1 MKGRAGL
8 VALCSAQKANSP
20 PVHVANFLQL
30 LLLPMAT
37 FYCLL
42 ILSLVAAT
50 VLAAPEPIS
59 NYDSSPVAFDAWA
72 VQHGKSY
79 PTAELRAHHLANWQ
93 ANVAKVNT
101 HNAAYLNGE
110 KTFFLAVNRLAD
122 LSHVEYKQRML
133 RPMPSRATAA
143 IRTHRAED
151 APVPPAQWNWIDKN
165 VVTPI
170 KDQVRRA
177 LQLLPR
183 AAVTVGCRASAAPA
197 GHSAAL
203 QRWRARTTCAT

>member
-1 MKGRAGL
+1 
-8 VALCSAQKANSP
+8 
-20 PVHVANFLQL
+20 
-30 LLLPMAT
+30 MAT

-122 LSHVEYKQRML
+122 LSHVEYKQRCCG
-133 RPMPSRATAA
+133 PC
-143 IRTHRAED
+143 
-151 APVPPAQWNWIDKN
+151 
-165 VVTPI
+165 
-170 KDQVRRA
+170 
-177 LQLLPR
+177 PR
-183 AAVTVGCRASAAPA
+183 APLPPFAPTVPKTRLSLPLNGT
-197 GHSAAL
+197 GL
-203 QRWRARTTCAT
+203 TRT